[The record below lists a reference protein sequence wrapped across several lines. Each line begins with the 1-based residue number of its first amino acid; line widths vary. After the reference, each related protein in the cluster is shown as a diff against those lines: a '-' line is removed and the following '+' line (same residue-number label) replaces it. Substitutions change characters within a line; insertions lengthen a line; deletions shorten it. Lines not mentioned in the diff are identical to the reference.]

1 MSLNTRKLAL
11 IVACG
16 LLGATAVA
24 APDTLPRE
32 TCVPEAPPSGWVNK
46 VFGLPQ
52 TCVEPAAEKPPVAKP
67 PAVKPP
73 VEKPP
78 VGKSPVVTPPVV
90 KPPVVTPP
98 VVKPPV
104 VTPPVVKPP
113 VVKPPVVKPPVVTPP
128 VVKSPVAVLPVV
140 QAPGHVQAPEIDPA
154 ATVGA
159 LTLLLGGLLVLRGRR
174 TRA

>member
-98 VVKPPV
+98 VV
-104 VTPPVVKPP
+104 T
-113 VVKPPVVKPPVVTPP
+113 PPVVKPPVVTPP

>member
-90 KPPVVTPP
+90 KPPVVKPP

-104 VTPPVVKPP
+104 VTPPVVT
-113 VVKPPVVKPPVVTPP
+113 PPVVTPP

>member
-104 VTPPVVKPP
+104 VTPPVVK
-113 VVKPPVVKPPVVTPP
+113 
-128 VVKSPVAVLPVV
+128 SPVAVLPVV

>member
-90 KPPVVTPP
+90 K
-98 VVKPPV
+98 
-104 VTPPVVKPP
+104 
-113 VVKPPVVKPPVVTPP
+113 
-128 VVKSPVAVLPVV
+128 SPVAVLPVV

>member
-98 VVKPPV
+98 VVK
-104 VTPPVVKPP
+104 
-113 VVKPPVVKPPVVTPP
+113 
-128 VVKSPVAVLPVV
+128 SPVAVLPVV

>member
-104 VTPPVVKPP
+104 V
-113 VVKPPVVKPPVVTPP
+113 KPPVVKPPVVTPP

>member
-78 VGKSPVVTPPVV
+78 VGKSPVV

-98 VVKPPV
+98 VV
-104 VTPPVVKPP
+104 T
-113 VVKPPVVKPPVVTPP
+113 PPVVTPP